1 MFIVAGTG
9 RCGTRA
15 ICDALDRFTDH
26 AVRHEPEPR
35 LLAEA
40 WRAHRGRWRWTPTYL
55 RRLAGFRR
63 ADGTPVGE
71 SVRCAPLLGDIAR
84 VAPQSRVVVPFRAPD
99 AYLRSAWGRG
109 VMRRGDEWDRLRI
122 LPAEAANRA
131 PVDQV
136 LFHYAEVNRILA
148 DAAARLGPRALVVEV
163 GDLDAVADAIV
174 TFVGATVTDREAMA
188 AFLATRPNAGPVDGW
203 DAAPLPTPADDARA
217 AADASYRRLR
227 AAVGEHP

>member
-15 ICDALDRFTDH
+15 LCDALDRFTDH

-40 WRAHRGRWRWTPTYL
+40 GRAHQGRWRWTPTYL
-55 RRLAGFRR
+55 RRLVGFRS
-63 ADGTPVGE
+63 ADGTAVGE
-71 SVRCAPLLGDIAR
+71 SIRCAPLLTDIAR
-84 VAPQSRVVVPFRAPD
+84 AAPKCRVVVPFREPT
-99 AYLRSAWGRG
+99 AYLHSAWGRG

-122 LPAEAANRA
+122 LPPEADGRA

-136 LFHYAEVNRILA
+136 LFHYAAINRILA
-148 DAAARLGPRALVVEV
+148 ETAEHLGPRAMVVEV
-163 GDLDAVADAIV
+163 GDLDRVADAIV
-174 TFVGATVTDREAMA
+174 AFIGATVSNRAAMA

-203 DAAPLPTPADDARA
+203 DAEALPAPSVDALETAR
-217 AADASYRRLR
+217 SVYERLR
-227 AAVGEHP
+227 TAAG

>member
-1 MFIVAGTG
+1 MAGTG

-15 ICDALDRFTDH
+15 LCDALDRFTDH

-40 WRAHRGRWRWTPTYL
+40 WRAHRGRWRWSPTYL

-71 SVRCAPLLGDIAR
+71 SVRCAPLLADIAR
-84 VAPQSRVVVPFRAPD
+84 VAPRSRIVVPFREPR

-122 LPAEAANRA
+122 LPAEAIDRA

-148 DAAARLGPRALVVEV
+148 DTAARLGARAMVVEV
-163 GDLDAVADAIV
+163 GDLDAVADAIAA
-174 TFVGATVTDREAMA
+174 FVGATVTDRAAMA

-203 DAAPLPTPADDARA
+203 DAEALPTPADDACD
-217 AADASYRRLR
+217 AADAVYRRLVT
-227 AAVGEHP
+227 AAR

>member
-1 MFIVAGTG
+1 MFLVAGTG

-26 AVRHEPEPR
+26 CVRHEPEPR

-40 WRAHRGRWRWTPTYL
+40 WRAHQGRWRWTPTYL

-63 ADGTPVGE
+63 ADGAPIGE
-71 SVRCAPLLGDIAR
+71 SVRCAPLLLDITR
-84 VAPQSRVVVPFRAPD
+84 VAPRCRVVVPFREPD

-109 VMRRGDEWDRLRI
+109 VMRRGDEWDRMRI
-122 LPAEAANRA
+122 LPTEAAGRA

-148 DAAARLGPRALVVEV
+148 DTTARLGPRSLVVEV
-163 GDLDAVADAIV
+163 GELDAVADAIV
-174 TFVGATVTDREAMA
+174 GFVGATVTDRAAMA
-188 AFLATRPNAGPVDGW
+188 DFLATRPNAGPVDGW
-203 DAAPLPTPADDARA
+203 DAEPLPVPAADARA
-217 AADASYRRLR
+217 AAAAVYERLR
-227 AAVGEHP
+227 DAAG